1 MSDDSTHESVTVGD
15 RFFKVGHWASI
26 WIVQRIFVP
35 KGETLQH
42 VVLEREEVSGDRN
55 VISLATLLDESNFG
69 KDRRA
74 LEAVNTGKHRR
85 RRTDVPSP

>member
-1 MSDDSTHESVTVGD
+1 MSDDTTHDSVAIGD

-55 VISLATLLDESNFG
+55 VISLSTLLNESDFG
-69 KDRRA
+69 RDRRSPDS
-74 LEAVNTGKHRR
+74 VNTSSNRR
-85 RRTDVPSP
+85 RRTDVPSA